1 MEPATVNRDVD
12 LDLAPDA
19 LWQLVS
25 DPAEMSGWL
34 GDDVDLDV
42 RPGGTGT
49 IADGD
54 GDVRDVRVD
63 RVDSGRMVLTW
74 WDRASARESEVVLEV
89 ISRPDGG
96 SRLRITETLLG
107 VPPAPQARAH
117 ALDAVRSAWEVRV
130 LSLWAC
136 SVAAAL
142 V

>member
-1 MEPATVNRDVD
+1 MDPVTVNRDVD

-19 LWQLVS
+19 LWHLVS

-34 GDDVDLDV
+34 GDEVDLDV

-54 GDVRDVRVD
+54 RVIRDVRVD
-63 RVDSGRMVLTW
+63 QVDAGRLVLRW
-74 WDRASARESEVVLEV
+74 WDRASPLESEVVLEV
-89 ISRPDGG
+89 IGRPDGG
-96 SRLRITETLLG
+96 SRLRISETLLG
-107 VPPAPQARAH
+107 VPSAPQARAR
-117 ALDAVRSAWEVRV
+117 ATAAIRPAWEVRV